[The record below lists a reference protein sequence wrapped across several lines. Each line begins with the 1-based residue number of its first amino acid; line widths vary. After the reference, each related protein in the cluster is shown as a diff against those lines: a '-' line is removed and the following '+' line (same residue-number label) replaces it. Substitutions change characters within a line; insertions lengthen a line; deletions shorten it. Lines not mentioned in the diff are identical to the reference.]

1 VNRLSGWR
9 KSEENKGRERAK
21 RGEGVGREGG
31 GEGRGR
37 ACGQRIGT
45 AIPPPCN

>member
-1 VNRLSGWR
+1 MLSG
-9 KSEENKGRERAK
+9 ERAK
-21 RGEGVGREGG
+21 KANGENERRNGEGVGKEGG

-37 ACGQRIGT
+37 ACRQRIET